1 MRKRKLVMLILS
13 LLVAGAGL
21 VFTACSSD
29 NDEPKPDVPQE
40 PSVKLDADTIQ
51 VFEGL
56 TVKFQMLNADSL
68 PVTTFKEGE
77 NITFMLVVTNSREEM
92 VAIPNIID
100 MLGTNTFNIY
110 TAQGEDLGRPWDA
123 RIGLGLANLETQP
136 GQYYQI
142 TCPAFGEVEN
152 PLMFDSASYN
162 PWADPWGTWCIF
174 FKTEYARKPLPK
186 GSYYTQFEIN
196 LNNGVENPSKGY
208 KGVMCRKEFRI
219 E

>member
-1 MRKRKLVMLILS
+1 MRKRKLVMMILS
-13 LLVAGAGL
+13 LLVAGTGL

-40 PSVKLDADTIQ
+40 PSVKLDPDTIQ

-92 VAIPNIID
+92 AAIPSIID

-123 RIGLGLANLETQP
+123 RIGVGRPLGYMVHLLQDGVRAEAAAQGQLLYPVRDQP
-136 GQYYQI
+136 QQ
-142 TCPAFGEVEN
+142 
-152 PLMFDSASYN
+152 
-162 PWADPWGTWCIF
+162 
-174 FKTEYARKPLPK
+174 R
-186 GSYYTQFEIN
+186 
-196 LNNGVENPSKGY
+196 
-208 KGVMCRKEFRI
+208 R
-219 E
+219 

>member
-1 MRKRKLVMLILS
+1 MRKRKLVMMILS
-13 LLVAGAGL
+13 LLVAGTGL

-29 NDEPKPDVPQE
+29 DSKQNVPPE
-40 PSVKLDADTIQ
+40 PSVKLDPDTIQ

-77 NITFMLVVTNSREEM
+77 NITFMLVVTTSREEM
-92 VAIPNIID
+92 VTIPNIID

-174 FKTEYARKPLPK
+174 FKTEYARKALPK

-196 LNNGVENPSKGY
+196 LNNGGENPSLGY